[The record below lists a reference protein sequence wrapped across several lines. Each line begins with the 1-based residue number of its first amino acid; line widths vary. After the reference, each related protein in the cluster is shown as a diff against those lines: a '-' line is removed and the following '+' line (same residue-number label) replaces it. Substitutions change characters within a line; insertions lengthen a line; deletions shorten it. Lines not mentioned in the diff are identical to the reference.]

1 MQQNTII
8 NMLATHS
15 QFANFLLSSKI
26 NEQIFGQ
33 KKDKEHMIV
42 KVNILHHA
50 RISYALFNSFFQ
62 NVHYEA
68 KLYYFLTYTL
78 IT

>member
-33 KKDKEHMIV
+33 KKEHMIV
-42 KVNILHHA
+42 KVNILHHM

-62 NVHYEA
+62 KVHYEA

-78 IT
+78 IR